1 MNVGDG
7 TVVAL
12 GYKLFDEQGELVETS
27 DEEGPLTYT
36 HGEGELFPA
45 LEAVLEGAEIGS
57 RRRVTLAPEDA
68 YGPYDPAAIVSVPRA
83 NLPDDVEL
91 QEGDFLSISVE
102 KEELED
108 WQQGSEGDE
117 DEDDEEEEEEE
128 DGELE
133 LLILEVGPDE
143 VILDANHP
151 LAGQE
156 ITFELEV
163 LSVTPAENE
172 T

>member
-1 MNVGDG
+1 MNVTDG

-12 GYKLFDEQGELVETS
+12 GYKLFDEHGELVETS

-45 LEAVLEGAEIGS
+45 LEAVLEGAEIGAH
-57 RRRVTLAPEDA
+57 RRVTLAPEDA
-68 YGPYDPAAIVSVPRA
+68 YGPYDPGAIVSVPRA

-102 KEELED
+102 KEELES
-108 WQQGSEGDE
+108 WQQSSEE
-117 DEDDEEEEEEE
+117 EDDDGEEEE

-163 LSVTPAENE
+163 LSVTPGSNE